1 MFCFLILFPY
11 YRKSLFPCF
20 GNNTTDVKTK
30 KKCKTLHY
38 GSQPMFFLGRTQYQ
52 YSRSL
57 CHRRMKTHI
66 YSTKMYVVP
75 YMAVLQLQYS
85 YEYDNWNP
93 FKKRSKGALAEIY
106 PRRFSTAF
114 RTATKHT

>member
-1 MFCFLILFPY
+1 
-11 YRKSLFPCF
+11 
-20 GNNTTDVKTK
+20 
-30 KKCKTLHY
+30 
-38 GSQPMFFLGRTQYQ
+38 MFFLGRTQYQ

-66 YSTKMYVVP
+66 YSTKESVVP

-93 FKKRSKGALAEIY
+93 FKN
-106 PRRFSTAF
+106 
-114 RTATKHT
+114 